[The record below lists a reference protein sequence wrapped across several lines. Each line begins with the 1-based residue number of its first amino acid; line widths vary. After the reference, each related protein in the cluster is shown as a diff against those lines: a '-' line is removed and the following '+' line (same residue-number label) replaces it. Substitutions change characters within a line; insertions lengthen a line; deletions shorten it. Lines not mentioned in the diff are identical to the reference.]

1 MSTLTAD
8 PKFPR
13 GHVLGI
19 NYSYYDTEN
28 ELQDL
33 QIGTGQ
39 GVKGVH
45 SVFRDENP
53 HDGKLQ
59 SNLTVECVAV
69 KNTTGAVLVAGTN
82 VKLDPTKGLGE
93 TGGAADSTL
102 YGIVDEWLTA
112 PVKDGEVCWVVVRG
126 PTAAVT
132 AGTDPATGKT
142 IKSKD
147 ASGAAVDLTGI
158 LVVGSDAHGM

>member
-8 PKFPR
+8 PKFAR

-28 ELQDL
+28 NPQDL

-53 HDGKLQ
+53 HDGSLQ

-69 KNTTGAVLVAGTN
+69 KNVGSDPIAAGTTVQLN
-82 VKLDPTKGLGE
+82 PLAGLGE
-93 TGGAADSTL
+93 TDGGDATL

-112 PVKDGEVCWVVVRG
+112 PVKVGEVCWVVVRG
-126 PTAAVT
+126 PSAAVV
-132 AGTDPATGKT
+132 AGTDPVNGKSVE
-142 IKSKD
+142 SKD
-147 ASGAAVDLTGI
+147 VDGVAATLTGI
-158 LVVGSDAHGM
+158 IVVGSEAHGM

>member
-28 ELQDL
+28 NPQDL

-69 KNTTGAVLVAGTN
+69 KNVSGDVLTAGTK
-82 VKLDPTKGLGE
+82 VQLDPTRVLVKLKAP
-93 TGGAADSTL
+93 TQRF
-102 YGIVDEWLTA
+102 TA
-112 PVKDGEVCWVVVRG
+112 LSMSGSQHQLK
-126 PTAAVT
+126 TAKS
-132 AGTDPATGKT
+132 AGSCERS
-142 IKSKD
+142 IS
-147 ASGAAVDLTGI
+147 SSI
-158 LVVGSDAHGM
+158 SWY

>member
-28 ELQDL
+28 NPQDL

-53 HDGKLQ
+53 HDGSLQ

-69 KNTTGAVLVAGTN
+69 KNASGDVLTAGTT
-82 VKLDPTKGLGE
+82 VQLDPTKGLGE
-93 TGGAADSTL
+93 TEGGEATL

-126 PTAAVT
+126 PSAAVV

-142 IKSKD
+142 VKSKD
-147 ASGAAVDLTGI
+147 AAGAPVDLTGI
-158 LVVGSDAHGM
+158 LVVGSEAHGM

>member
-1 MSTLTAD
+1 VSTLTAD
-8 PKFPR
+8 PKFAR

-19 NYSYYDTEN
+19 NYSYFDTEN
-28 ELQDL
+28 NPQDL

-53 HDGKLQ
+53 HDGSLQ

-69 KNTTGAVLVAGTN
+69 KNVGADPIAAGAT
-82 VKLDPTKGLGE
+82 VKLNPLKGLGE
-93 TGGAADSTL
+93 TGGAVAEL

-112 PVKDGEVCWVVVRG
+112 PVKSGEVCWVVVRG
-126 PTAAVT
+126 PSAAVV
-132 AGTDPATGKT
+132 AGDDPATGKT
-142 IKSKD
+142 VASKD
-147 ASGAAVDLTGI
+147 VDGAAVSLTGI
-158 LVVGSDAHGM
+158 IVVGSDAHGM